1 MNIRWKTINDPKRK
15 WVRKKDSTTTS
26 SGAVDKGRASAEVS
40 TSRTI
45 DVKLS
50 SAEPHADPPPE
61 ALLHQGSI
69 QKIPKK
75 AGRRQRLEY
84 GEGYV
89 QPVEDVPEPPQGR
102 KLRQRRAQHPPI
114 S

>member
-1 MNIRWKTINDPKRK
+1 M
-15 WVRKKDSTTTS
+15 RKKASTTIS
-26 SGAVDKGRASAEVS
+26 SEAVDKGRASTEVSTEAS

-50 SAEPHADPPPE
+50 SAEPHTDPSPE

-102 KLRQRRAQHPPI
+102 KLRQRRAQHLLI